1 MNKVLKFLL
10 ITVIMSCS
18 VAMAEEVLLNPPGK
32 VVSLS
37 SEVRQ
42 ALDSAYLA
50 AKDAKML
57 NPANLK
63 DQNSNTALENNKV
76 IKSSRDPV
84 MQMIAVGLGV
94 GAAMMVMNYFSGGT
108 STSGSFSGFS
118 SAMLGGMLGDYA
130 YRKYYAPP
138 LPSVPSS
145 VAQRIT
151 P

>member
-1 MNKVLKFLL
+1 MNKVLRFLL
-10 ITVIMSCS
+10 ITVIISCS

-32 VVSLS
+32 AVSLS

-50 AKDAKML
+50 AKDANML
-57 NPANLK
+57 NPTNLK
-63 DQNSNTALENNKV
+63 DQNSNSALENNKV
-76 IKSSRDPV
+76 IKTTRDPV

-118 SAMLGGMLGDYA
+118 SAMFGGMLGDYA

-138 LPSVPSS
+138 LPSVPAS
-145 VAQRIT
+145 VAERIT